1 MSLHP
6 PKQDIMHMMEAPK
19 KLCQAMLKERRRW
32 KTKCLQTQENR
43 QSSKC
48 REGKKKKK
56 EIKQNQGNTAHLRLV
71 KCYMTGRE
79 C

>member
-6 PKQDIMHMMEAPK
+6 PKQNIMHMMEAPK
-19 KLCQAMLKERRRW
+19 KLCQVMLKERRGW
-32 KTKCLQTQENR
+32 KIKYLQTQENR
-43 QSSKC
+43 QSSKY
-48 REGKKKKK
+48 RGEER
-56 EIKQNQGNTAHLRLV
+56 EIKQNQGNTAHLGLV

>member
-1 MSLHP
+1 M
-6 PKQDIMHMMEAPK
+6 KEAPK
-19 KLCQAMLKERRRW
+19 KLCQAMPKERRGWNMKR
-32 KTKCLQTQENR
+32 LQTQQNR

-48 REGKKKKK
+48 RERGKKK
-56 EIKQNQGNTAHLRLV
+56 EIKQNQGNTAHLGLV